1 MFSDAVGPRRVGPS
15 VIRILGGQ
23 AELVGVI
30 PNLAH
35 NIPLLR
41 RSRVYSARPHQL
53 RLSRRS
59 KRQSSSRRRG
69 GPPITGAEIRSCRP
83 AETGFPGSRGAHG
96 RMCSPKSRSRLRRRW
111 FSCSTNCP
119 CSQLWCMEPRWC
131 DRPFPGW
138 LAYPD
143 CVWFRR
149 TDRAIECVD
158 LHGDFGLLGLECA
171 SGELAA
177 VEPLDA
183 SHGCFAKRSQSVAL
197 SFLPVHPSLRR
208 DLRRMVLPFRSAMRR
223 VRGRNGCGA
232 WRDDDFRW

>member
-1 MFSDAVGPRRVGPS
+1 MESTQGVPMTNQGPAPSPPIIGAIGQNGEAGPARANGS
-15 VIRILGGQ
+15 SQASSPSGRPCGPPPTAGGW
-23 AELVGVI
+23 G
-30 PNLAH
+30 
-35 NIPLLR
+35 R
-41 RSRVYSARPHQL
+41 ARPRAPAH
-53 RLSRRS
+53 RRPATGAPLCRRHCAS
-59 KRQSSSRRRG
+59 GTAMPVRRRHAA
-69 GPPITGAEIRSCRP
+69 TGTP
-83 AETGFPGSRGAHG
+83 AP
-96 RMCSPKSRSRLRRRW
+96 MP
-111 FSCSTNCP
+111 
-119 CSQLWCMEPRWC
+119 
-131 DRPFPGW
+131 
-138 LAYPD
+138 
-143 CVWFRR
+143 
-149 TDRAIECVD
+149 